1 MQKNML
7 DFQAHLSLH
16 ILNTS
21 FKVVEGVVECLCS
34 CIKKL
39 IQIRNE
45 EAKDWWDSISEDER
59 TSIEKGI
66 ADADNDRLVSHA
78 EARKLYEKWL

>member
-1 MQKNML
+1 MALDIKML
-7 DFQAHLSLH
+7 DEKIQLIQWLSTVED
-16 ILNTS
+16 TS
-21 FKVVEGVVECLCS
+21 I
-34 CIKKL
+34 IKKL

-59 TSIEKGI
+59 TSIEEGI